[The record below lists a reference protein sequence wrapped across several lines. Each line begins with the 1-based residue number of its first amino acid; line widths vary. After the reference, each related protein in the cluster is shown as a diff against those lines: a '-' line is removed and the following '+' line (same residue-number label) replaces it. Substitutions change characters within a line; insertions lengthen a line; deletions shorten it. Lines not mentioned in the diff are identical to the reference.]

1 MDLEEGTADGS
12 KRLSEPFFLKK
23 ILIEK
28 AGDTSDL
35 TTLATSVHA
44 VKIGSGFVLLNNIIM
59 AALIVMDTLK
69 FEKQA
74 SSSSYREV
82 FVFWR
87 RVKDCISTPL
97 LIGLCD
103 KSGLELPPCLMRL
116 PTELKLKILELFL
129 ARILPTWLA
138 FVQRCG
144 IWWLQT
150 MAWGKEVSG
159 ATYWRQRQ
167 HSRRVLR
174 PDMGIHCPMTSPRI
188 SPFSL
193 GMFGG
198 DHMVFDVIYF

>member
-1 MDLEEGTADGS
+1 MIEFVTLRFQSLNKTVVVYGYLSGHMVQRVNLDRNMFVVPVVDL
-12 KRLSEPFFLKK
+12 
-23 ILIEK
+23 
-28 AGDTSDL
+28 
-35 TTLATSVHA
+35 
-44 VKIGSGFVLLNNIIM
+44 
-59 AALIVMDTLK
+59 VMDTLK

-150 MAWGKEVSG
+150 MAWGKEV
-159 ATYWRQRQ
+159 
-167 HSRRVLR
+167 L
-174 PDMGIHCPMTSPRI
+174 
-188 SPFSL
+188 
-193 GMFGG
+193 
-198 DHMVFDVIYF
+198 